1 MVFDA
6 MPHAFWYRFDLPESK
21 EALEAQ
27 ANFLDR
33 HLAEDPIELRLSCAA
48 PLRSKLSFQYFENAL
63 DGCDVFP

>member
-27 ANFLDR
+27 ASFLDQ
-33 HLAEDPIELRLSCAA
+33 HL
-48 PLRSKLSFQYFENAL
+48 
-63 DGCDVFP
+63 V